1 MSGTAVPPAV
11 AESAAGAGTPAATG
25 TAASPARL
33 WQQVC
38 ALDDIVPESGVAALI
53 DGRQVAIFRVRDAV
67 YAIGNHDPASDAN
80 VLARGIV
87 GDIGGESV
95 VASPIYKQHFSL
107 VSGRCLEQ
115 PELSVP
121 TYPSRVH
128 EGQVWIG
135 GDAPALAP
143 TPAPTPTP
151 TQAHRP
157 PTGARRLVVI
167 GNGMAAMRTVEELLE
182 LAPAAYEITVFGA
195 EPQGSYNRILLS
207 SLLAGDKRLEDVVT
221 HPLEWYARRGIRLHT
236 SDPVVEIDRAH
247 RCVRSRS
254 GVEAAYDRLLIATGS
269 HANVLQVPGNTLE
282 GVITFR
288 ALEDVDAMLAAAHS
302 HRHAVVIG
310 GGLLGL
316 EAANGLLQR
325 NMAVTV
331 VHASGHLMERQVD
344 ATASELLRRELE
356 RRGLKFVMPAKTAGM
371 RGEGRVSA
379 VTLADGRELPA
390 DLVVMAI
397 GVRPNI
403 ELAQAAGLRCDRG
416 ILVDDTLSSFDPA
429 VYAVGECVQHRGTTF
444 GLVAPLWEQA
454 RVCANHLAGRGTRGY
469 RSRPLSTQLK
479 VSGVDVFAAG
489 NHAEGPGAES
499 LVLRDPRRGV
509 YKRLVIENDRI
520 RGAVLYGDVRDGNWY
535 ADLIKE
541 GRDIR
546 ALRDRLLFGAA
557 P

>member
-1 MSGTAVPPAV
+1 MSG
-11 AESAAGAGTPAATG
+11 
-25 TAASPARL
+25 

-38 ALDDIVPESGVAALI
+38 ALDDIVPETGVAALI
-53 DGRQVAIFRVRDAV
+53 DDLQIAIFRVRDAV
-67 YAIGNHDPASDAN
+67 YAIGNHDPASNAN

-87 GDIGGESV
+87 GDIGGEIV

-128 EGQVWIG
+128 EGQVWLRG
-135 GDAPALAP
+135 AVPVPAPASV
-143 TPAPTPTP
+143 PAPIRLPLPRRQPGT
-151 TQAHRP
+151 
-157 PTGARRLVVI
+157 RRLVVI
-167 GNGMAAMRTVEELLE
+167 GNGMAAMRTIEELLE

-221 HPLEWYARRGIRLHT
+221 HPLEWYARRGIQLHT

-247 RCVRSRS
+247 RCVRSRN

-269 HANVLQVPGNTLE
+269 HANVLPVPGNTLD

-288 ALEDVDAMLAAAHS
+288 DLQDVDAMLAAAHS

-331 VHASGHLMERQVD
+331 VHASGQLMDRQLD
-344 ATASELLRRELE
+344 ATAAGMLRRELE
-356 RRGLKFVMPAKTAGM
+356 RRGLKFMMPAMTAGM
-371 RGEGRVSA
+371 RGESRVSA

-403 ELAQAAGLRCDRG
+403 ELAQSAGVRCDRG
-416 ILVDDTLSSFDPA
+416 ILVDDTLSSYDPA
-429 VYAVGECVQHRGTTF
+429 IYAVGECVQHRGKTF

-535 ADLIKE
+535 AELISH

-557 P
+557 AEAAAAEAAAAAAAVP

>member
-1 MSGTAVPPAV
+1 MSD
-11 AESAAGAGTPAATG
+11 
-25 TAASPARL
+25 
-33 WQQVC
+33 WQPVC

-53 DGRQVAIFRVRDAV
+53 GNRQIAIFRVRDAV

-87 GDIGGESV
+87 GDIGGEIV
-95 VASPIYKQHFSL
+95 VASPIYKQHYSL

-121 TYPSRVH
+121 TYPARLQQ
-128 EGQVWIG
+128 GQVWIG
-135 GDAPALAP
+135 CDVQAAM
-143 TPAPTPTP
+143 PAPTPRRAPGT
-151 TQAHRP
+151 
-157 PTGARRLVVI
+157 RRLVVI
-167 GNGMAAMRTVEELLE
+167 GNGMAAMRTIEELLE

-221 HPLEWYARRGIRLHT
+221 HPLDWYAQRGIHLHT

-254 GVEAAYDRLLIATGS
+254 GVEASYDRLLIATGS
-269 HANVLQVPGNTLE
+269 HANVLQVPGSTLA

-288 ALEDVDAMLAAAHS
+288 DLADVDAMLAAAHA

-325 NMAVTV
+325 NMSVTV
-331 VHASGHLMERQVD
+331 VHSSAHLMERQLD
-344 ATASELLRRELE
+344 ATAAGLLRRELE
-356 RRGLKFVMPAKTAGM
+356 RRGLKFVMPAATAGM
-371 RGEGRVSA
+371 RGESRVSG
-379 VTLADGRELPA
+379 VTLRDGRELA
-390 DLVVMAI
+390 AELVVMAI

-403 ELAQAAGLRCDRG
+403 ALAQSAGLPCDRG
-416 ILVDDTLSSFDPA
+416 ILVDDTLSSYDPA
-429 VYAVGECVQHRGTTF
+429 IYAVGECVQHRGKTF

-454 RVCANHLAGRGTRGY
+454 RVCANHLAGRGTRAY
-469 RSRPLSTQLK
+469 RSRQLSTQLK

-520 RGAVLYGDVRDGNWY
+520 RGAVLYGDVRDGHWY
-535 ADLIKE
+535 AELINQ

-546 ALRDRLLFGAA
+546 ALRDRLLFGEAA
-557 P
+557 EPAVAASAVAAAVAADAAAR